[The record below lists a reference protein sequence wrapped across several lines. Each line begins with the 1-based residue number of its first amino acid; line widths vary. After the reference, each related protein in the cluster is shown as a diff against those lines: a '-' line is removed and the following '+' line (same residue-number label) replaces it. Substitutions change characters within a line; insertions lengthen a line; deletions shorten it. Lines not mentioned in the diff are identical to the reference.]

1 MCPRSN
7 RLSQVACLCVVVR
20 FPWRD
25 GFFDVTW
32 SEVNEAVLVV
42 ACGDGNIVVFDQLQ
56 PQVCSFS
63 VY

>member
-1 MCPRSN
+1 MFF
-7 RLSQVACLCVVVR
+7 LCVR

-42 ACGDGNIVVFDQLQ
+42 AAGDGKVVVFDQSQ
-56 PQVCSFS
+56 PQVGQT
-63 VY
+63 